1 MVDVLVIG
9 HLNWDIT
16 LRVDALPAPDGEAA
30 IVDREEHAGGS
41 AGNVAVGLAQLGV
54 AVGVGGCVG
63 TDARDERII
72 TELAAAGV
80 ETTAVQRDAELRT
93 THKYVLV
100 DPTGEVMVLGAAGA
114 NAGFDPAGLP
124 AGWPAGLR
132 RLHLTSQRP
141 ATACRLAASAAAA
154 DVPVSVDPGRRID
167 ADAEA
172 ATATAAVVF
181 LNDRE
186 ATLAVDIAPTPT
198 RAVVVKHGP
207 DGAELRTP
215 SRRITHPGF
224 PAVATDTTG
233 AGDAFAAGYL
243 AATLRGAAP
252 ERRLAVANACGAI
265 AAGAAGGRPQLEW
278 SAIER
283 YLRS

>member
-1 MVDVLVIG
+1 MVDVLVVG

-16 LRVDALPAPDGEAA
+16 LRVDGLPAPDGEAA
-30 IVDREEHAGGS
+30 IVDRDEHAGGS

-63 TDARDERII
+63 TDARGERII
-72 TELAAAGV
+72 AELAAAGV
-80 ETTAVQRDAELRT
+80 DTGAVQHDAGLPT
-93 THKYVLV
+93 TQKYVLV
-100 DPTGEVMVLGAAGA
+100 DPAGEVMVLGAAGA

-124 AGWPAGLR
+124 HGWPRGLH

-141 ATACRLAASAAAA
+141 ATASRLAATASAAE
-154 DVPVSVDPGRRID
+154 VPVSIDPGRRIGTD
-167 ADAEA
+167 APGAMA
-172 ATATAAVVF
+172 AAAVVF

-186 ATLAVDIAPTPT
+186 AALAVDVAPTPT
-198 RAVVVKHGP
+198 RSVIVKHGP
-207 DGAELRTP
+207 AGAELRTATG
-215 SRRITHPGF
+215 RITHPGF

-243 AATLRGAAP
+243 AASLRGAAP

-283 YLRS
+283 HLRS